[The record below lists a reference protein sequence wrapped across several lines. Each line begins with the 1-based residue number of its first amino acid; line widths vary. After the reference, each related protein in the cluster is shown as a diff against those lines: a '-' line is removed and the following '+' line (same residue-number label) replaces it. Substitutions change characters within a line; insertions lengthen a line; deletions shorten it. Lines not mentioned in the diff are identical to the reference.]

1 MRWPGTGDPRRR
13 KKTIRFLIILLI
25 IGVTVG
31 VSSSVIQGFLGQSDP
46 LKVCIENRNT
56 PYKMS
61 VTLELYVDGNK
72 AAIPANIGF
81 GDSLGDDLLS
91 SDCQRTIYTLTDD
104 GTIYVE
110 WEEEYPFEI
119 GHFLWIWEFPMKDMD
134 ESKSRIVVDGKE
146 SDRFIHALLKDGSVY
161 RAEFY
166 SEGFDLSLLEFSS
179 LSFADFVNLFPT
191 QPFLCCFTF

>member
-1 MRWPGTGDPRRR
+1 MRWPGTGDPKRR
-13 KKTIRFLIILLI
+13 KKTIKFLIILLI

-46 LKVCIENRNT
+46 LKVCIEDRNT

-72 AAIPANIGF
+72 AVIPANVGF
-81 GDSLGDDLLS
+81 EGTIDGVLK
-91 SDCQRTIYTLTDD
+91 SDCQHSLYTITDD
-104 GTIYVE
+104 GTIYAE

-134 ESKSRIVVDGKE
+134 ESKSRMVVDGKE
-146 SDRFIHALLKDGSVY
+146 TDEGIHVLLKDGSVY

-166 SEGFDLSLLEFSS
+166 SEGFDESQES
-179 LSFADFVNLFPT
+179 DFLP
-191 QPFLCCFTF
+191 PDL

>member
-1 MRWPGTGDPRRR
+1 MQWPGTGDPRRR
-13 KKTIRFLIILLI
+13 KKTIKFLIILLI

-46 LKVCIENRNT
+46 LKVCIEDRNT

-72 AAIPANIGF
+72 AVIPANVGF
-81 GDSLGDDLLS
+81 EGTIDGVLK
-91 SDCQRTIYTLTDD
+91 SDCQHSLYTITDD
-104 GTIYVE
+104 GTIYAE

-134 ESKSRIVVDGKE
+134 ESKSRMVVDGKE
-146 SDRFIHALLKDGSVY
+146 TDEGIHVLLKDGSVY

-166 SEGFDLSLLEFSS
+166 SEGFDESQES
-179 LSFADFVNLFPT
+179 DFLP
-191 QPFLCCFTF
+191 PDL

>member
-1 MRWPGTGDPRRR
+1 M
-13 KKTIRFLIILLI
+13 
-25 IGVTVG
+25 TVG

-46 LKVCIENRNT
+46 LKVCIEDRNT

-72 AAIPANIGF
+72 AVIPANVGF
-81 GDSLGDDLLS
+81 EGTIDGVLK
-91 SDCQRTIYTLTDD
+91 SDCQHSLYTITDD
-104 GTIYVE
+104 GTIYAE

-161 RAEFY
+161 RAELY
-166 SEGFDLSLLEFSS
+166 SEGFDESQES
-179 LSFADFVNLFPT
+179 DFLP
-191 QPFLCCFTF
+191 PDL

>member
-25 IGVTVG
+25 IGVVVG
-31 VSSSVIQGFLGQSDP
+31 VTSSVIQGFLGQSDP
-46 LKVCIENRNT
+46 LKVCIEDLHT

-72 AAIPANIGF
+72 ADIPANIGF
-81 GDSLGDDLLS
+81 EGIIDELGLE
-91 SDCQRTIYTLTDD
+91 SDCQHSLYTLTDD
-104 GTIYVE
+104 GTIYAE

-119 GHFLWIWEFPMKDMD
+119 GHFLWIWEFPIKDMD
-134 ESKSRIVVDGKE
+134 DSKTRVMIDGKE
-146 SDRFIHALLKDGSVY
+146 SDEGIHVLLKHGSVY

-166 SEGFDLSLLEFSS
+166 SEGFDESQES
-179 LSFADFVNLFPT
+179 DFLP
-191 QPFLCCFTF
+191 PDL

>member
-1 MRWPGTGDPRRR
+1 MRWPGTGDPKRR
-13 KKTIRFLIILLI
+13 KKTIKFLIILLI

-46 LKVCIENRNT
+46 LKVCIEERNT

-61 VTLELYVDGNK
+61 VTLELYVDGNR
-72 AAIPANIGF
+72 AIIPANIGF
-81 GDSLGDDLLS
+81 EGTIDGVLK
-91 SDCQRTIYTLTDD
+91 SDCQHSLYTITDD
-104 GTIYVE
+104 GTIYAE

-134 ESKSRIVVDGKE
+134 ESKSRMIVDGKE
-146 SDRFIHALLKDGSVY
+146 TDEGIHVLLKHGSVY

-166 SEGFDLSLLEFSS
+166 SEGFDESQES
-179 LSFADFVNLFPT
+179 DFLP
-191 QPFLCCFTF
+191 PDL

>member
-1 MRWPGTGDPRRR
+1 MRWPGTGDPKRR
-13 KKTIRFLIILLI
+13 KKTIKFLIILLI

-31 VSSSVIQGFLGQSDP
+31 VGSSVIQGFLGQSDP
-46 LKVCIENRNT
+46 LKVCIEDRNT

-72 AAIPANIGF
+72 AVIPANVGF
-81 GDSLGDDLLS
+81 EGIIDGVLK
-91 SDCQRTIYTLTDD
+91 SDCQHSLYTITDD
-104 GTIYVE
+104 GTIYAE

-134 ESKSRIVVDGKE
+134 ESKSRMIVDGKE
-146 SDRFIHALLKDGSVY
+146 TDEGIHVLLKHGSVY

-166 SEGFDLSLLEFSS
+166 SEGFDESQES
-179 LSFADFVNLFPT
+179 DFLP
-191 QPFLCCFTF
+191 PDL

>member
-1 MRWPGTGDPRRR
+1 MRWPGTGDPTRR
-13 KKTIRFLIILLI
+13 KKTIKFLIILLI

-46 LKVCIENRNT
+46 LKVCIEDRNT

-72 AAIPANIGF
+72 AVIPANVGF
-81 GDSLGDDLLS
+81 EGTIDGVLK
-91 SDCQRTIYTLTDD
+91 SDCQHSLYTITDD
-104 GTIYVE
+104 GTIYAE

-134 ESKSRIVVDGKE
+134 ESKSRMIVDGKE
-146 SDRFIHALLKDGSVY
+146 TDEGIHVLLKHGSVY

-166 SEGFDLSLLEFSS
+166 SEGFDESQES
-179 LSFADFVNLFPT
+179 DFLP
-191 QPFLCCFTF
+191 PDL

>member
-13 KKTIRFLIILLI
+13 KKTIKFLIILLI

-61 VTLELYVDGNK
+61 VTLELYVDGKK
-72 AAIPANIGF
+72 ADIPANIGF
-81 GDSLGDDLLS
+81 GDSLGDDLLA
-91 SDCQRTIYTLTDD
+91 SDCQRTMYTLTDD
-104 GTIYVE
+104 GTVYVE

-119 GHFLWIWEFPMKDMD
+119 GHLLRIWDFPIKAMD
-134 ESKSRIVVDGKE
+134 DSKTRVMIDGKE
-146 SDRFIHALLKDGSVY
+146 TDEGIHALLKHGSVY
-161 RAEFY
+161 MAEFY
-166 SEGFDLSLLEFSS
+166 SEGFDESQES
-179 LSFADFVNLFPT
+179 DFLP
-191 QPFLCCFTF
+191 PDL

>member
-13 KKTIRFLIILLI
+13 KKTIKFLIILLI

-46 LKVCIENRNT
+46 LKVCIEDRNT

-72 AAIPANIGF
+72 AVIPANVGF
-81 GDSLGDDLLS
+81 EGTIDGVLK
-91 SDCQRTIYTLTDD
+91 SDCQHSLYTITDD
-104 GTIYVE
+104 GTIYAE

-119 GHFLWIWEFPMKDMD
+119 GHFLWIWEFPIKDMD
-134 ESKSRIVVDGKE
+134 DSETRVMVNGKE
-146 SDRFIHALLKDGSVY
+146 TDEGIHALLKHGSVY

-166 SEGFDLSLLEFSS
+166 SEGFDESQES
-179 LSFADFVNLFPT
+179 DFLP
-191 QPFLCCFTF
+191 PDL

>member
-1 MRWPGTGDPRRR
+1 MRWPGMGDPRRR

-25 IGVTVG
+25 IGVSVG
-31 VSSSVIQGFLGQSDP
+31 VTSSVIQGFLGQSDP
-46 LKVCIENRNT
+46 LKVCIENLNT

-81 GDSLGDDLLS
+81 GDNLVESNFLGISLGDELLS
-91 SDCQRTIYTLTDD
+91 SDCQRTMYTLTND

-110 WEEEYPFEI
+110 WEKEYPFEI
-119 GHFLWIWEFPMKDMD
+119 GHFLWIWDFPMKDMD
-134 ESKSRIVVDGKE
+134 ESKSRMVVDGKE

-161 RAEFY
+161 RGEFY
-166 SEGFDLSLLEFSS
+166 SEGFDESQES
-179 LSFADFVNLFPT
+179 DFLP
-191 QPFLCCFTF
+191 PDL

>member
-13 KKTIRFLIILLI
+13 KKTVKFLIILLI

-46 LKVCIENRNT
+46 LKVCIEDRNT

-72 AAIPANIGF
+72 AVIPANIGF
-81 GDSLGDDLLS
+81 EGTIDGVLK
-91 SDCQRTIYTLTDD
+91 SDCQHSLYTITDD
-104 GTIYVE
+104 GTIYAE

-134 ESKSRIVVDGKE
+134 ESKSRMVVDGKE
-146 SDRFIHALLKDGSVY
+146 TDEGIHVLLKDGSVY

-166 SEGFDLSLLEFSS
+166 SEGFDESQES
-179 LSFADFVNLFPT
+179 DFLP
-191 QPFLCCFTF
+191 PDL

>member
-1 MRWPGTGDPRRR
+1 MQWPGTGDPRRR
-13 KKTIRFLIILLI
+13 KKTIKFLIILLI

-46 LKVCIENRNT
+46 LKVCIEDRNT

-72 AAIPANIGF
+72 AVIPANVGF
-81 GDSLGDDLLS
+81 EGTIDGVLK
-91 SDCQRTIYTLTDD
+91 SDCQHSLYTITDD
-104 GTIYVE
+104 GTIYAE

-134 ESKSRIVVDGKE
+134 ESKSRMIVDGKE
-146 SDRFIHALLKDGSVY
+146 TDEGIHVLLKHGSVY

-166 SEGFDLSLLEFSS
+166 SEGFDESQES
-179 LSFADFVNLFPT
+179 DFLP
-191 QPFLCCFTF
+191 PDL

>member
-1 MRWPGTGDPRRR
+1 MRWPGTGDPKRR
-13 KKTIRFLIILLI
+13 KKTIKFLIILLI

-31 VSSSVIQGFLGQSDP
+31 VSSSVIQGFIGQSDP
-46 LKVCIENRNT
+46 LKVCIEDRNT

-72 AAIPANIGF
+72 AVIPANIGF
-81 GDSLGDDLLS
+81 EGTIDGVLK
-91 SDCQRTIYTLTDD
+91 SDCQHSLYTITDD
-104 GTIYVE
+104 GTIYAE

-134 ESKSRIVVDGKE
+134 ESKSRMVVDGKE
-146 SDRFIHALLKDGSVY
+146 TDEGIHALLKDVSVY

-166 SEGFDLSLLEFSS
+166 SEEFDASQE
-179 LSFADFVNLFPT
+179 ADFLP
-191 QPFLCCFTF
+191 PDL